1 MKPLEIAGI
10 SLTPRV
16 LLEAYRHSVRE
27 TKYWSEILFMSSPGE
42 REHKRATLK
51 WARYRVL
58 ESKLFNRIL
67 QEMEE

>member
-16 LLEAYRHSVRE
+16 LFWAYKEAVEMWFE
-27 TKYWSEILFMSSPGE
+27 THLFRYAIL
-42 REHKRATLK
+42 
-51 WARYRVL
+51 VD
-58 ESKLFNRIL
+58 KLDRRLDRIL